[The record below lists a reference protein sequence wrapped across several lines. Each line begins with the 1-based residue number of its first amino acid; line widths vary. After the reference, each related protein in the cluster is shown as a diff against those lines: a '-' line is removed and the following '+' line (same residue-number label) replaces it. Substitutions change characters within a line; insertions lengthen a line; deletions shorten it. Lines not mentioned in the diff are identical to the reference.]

1 MGVVKIRGRRWME
14 IITWLNV
21 GAGSGANQAT
31 GNIQM
36 ADASDKR
43 MVICFSAQ
51 SIASGCVL
59 KVPSAWFA

>member
-1 MGVVKIRGRRWME
+1 ME

-21 GAGSGANQAT
+21 GAGSADNQAT

-59 KVPSAWFA
+59 KVPSAWSA